1 MVKLPP
7 RSQGRMPPQGSPF
20 AAFSGTPSAP
30 FAEYGTKAAQT
41 MTGNHNIQRTIII
54 FVFVAISSSPISQER
69 NATGIGCHVFFPR
82 RGSRFHDEDSMQ
94 ASAFEFASGVA
105 NSPHH
110 CVAIAI
116 TLTRPRTGAAQC
128 ALRQT
133 QAIWLPEWGPTGEC
147 SNCSPGIACN
157 QAN

>member
-30 FAEYGTKAAQT
+30 FAKYGTKAAQT
-41 MTGNHNIQRTIII
+41 MIGSHNIHRPIVF
-54 FVFVAISSSPISQER
+54 FVFVAISSSPISRER
-69 NATGIGCHVFFPR
+69 NATGIARPNFFPR
-82 RGSRFHDEDSMQ
+82 CGPLASMMMISMQ
-94 ASAFEFASGVA
+94 GSAFELLRAHLTIVSRLR
-105 NSPHH
+105 S
-110 CVAIAI
+110 
-116 TLTRPRTGAAQC
+116 TLTALADGACPMC
-128 ALRQT
+128 ATQT

-157 QAN
+157 QAS